1 MSKSKNK
8 NVIWTK
14 EEENYLI
21 KHYQCESWEKML
33 LNLPRHNKSEIT
45 SKASYIGIKR
55 ERLWSFDDIEE
66 LKRIY
71 SSFNCIDDAVKSFN
85 YKYTKKQIEKKAHS
99 LKLNMRKRSVLFSSV
114 NEYIRDHNYDW
125 KSDSLKACNYKCVF
139 TNSKNIEIHH
149 KHPFSK
155 MVTETLDIMGYDKNS
170 YEVISQNDLN
180 IILTKFNEIQAKYG
194 LGVCVD
200 INLHKL
206 FHSTYSFWVF
216 DEDDWNEFSFDIVNG
231 KYNEYLLERN
241 LALSS
246 SHIING

>member
-66 LKRIY
+66 LKKIY
-71 SSFNCIDDAVKSFN
+71 SSFNCTDDAVKSFN

-114 NEYIRDHNYDW
+114 NEYIRDHNHDW
-125 KSDSLKACNYKCVF
+125 KSDSLKSCNYKCVF
-139 TNSKNIEIHH
+139 TNSKNIEI
-149 KHPFSK
+149 
-155 MVTETLDIMGYDKNS
+155 
-170 YEVISQNDLN
+170 
-180 IILTKFNEIQAKYG
+180 
-194 LGVCVD
+194 
-200 INLHKL
+200 

-231 KYNEYLLERN
+231 KYNEYLSERN